1 MALLVVM
8 TRVNLMTSHPY
19 WNVVFKCRNSP
30 CSFHRFIM
38 YVTVCYRSA
47 LTSACSYNE
56 IKSNGFFFS
65 LSPSNTVRG
74 AIEERNGF
82 SLSWFWHFFFPLKKR
97 EKCVQNVVMRW
108 IIFGIKVQ
116 LFYWTI
122 NFSYIFFF
130 LFIFCFHIHRSL
142 LIIPVLLCLWCRL
155 STDSSLMGFLAI
167 ALSCQFFFYPVILRP
182 SLLTVR
188 VIVSL
193 DRSIVRLHVSSLF
206 LFFKCYLFFFPS
218 IFFFLHGPR
227 LDQNG
232 RRESS
237 MIRTLMT
244 VMMMMKLPV
253 LVGLDCLFFVVIALS
268 CNSGLLGPKA
278 TDKCRTKNRHRKER
292 REEGAEA
299 IRRQR

>member
-19 WNVVFKCRNSP
+19 WNVAFKCRNSP

-47 LTSACSYNE
+47 LTSACRYNE

-65 LSPSNTVRG
+65 IP
-74 AIEERNGF
+74 IEYRTRSYWTEK
-82 SLSWFWHFFFPLKKR
+82 WFFLVLVLTFFFSLKKR

-122 NFSYIFFF
+122 NFSYIIF

-167 ALSCQFFFYPVILRP
+167 ALSCQFF
-182 SLLTVR
+182 
-188 VIVSL
+188 
-193 DRSIVRLHVSSLF
+193 
-206 LFFKCYLFFFPS
+206 
-218 IFFFLHGPR
+218 
-227 LDQNG
+227 
-232 RRESS
+232 
-237 MIRTLMT
+237 
-244 VMMMMKLPV
+244 
-253 LVGLDCLFFVVIALS
+253 
-268 CNSGLLGPKA
+268 
-278 TDKCRTKNRHRKER
+278 
-292 REEGAEA
+292 
-299 IRRQR
+299 